1 MKKNGANTNRTITS
15 TSTRTTS
22 SSKRAIGK
30 FFICMGLLTL
40 AFAIVVA
47 VIEVFG
53 FLIGTF
59 TSIPVLFKVT
69 LVACYSIALILMFI
83 FLKKKYK
90 FIVLLLWTL
99 TAIVFYLGY
108 SIYQFPQEFINNLYF
123 PKDLAIGYGFAS
135 LIAIISNAIAFNWLK
150 PIWVKINWFKCNLL
164 NWFKREK

>member
-1 MKKNGANTNRTITS
+1 MKKIGANNNSTITN

-53 FLIGTF
+53 FLIETF

-69 LVACYSIALILMFI
+69 LGACYLIALILMLI
-83 FLKKKYK
+83 FLKKRCK
-90 FIVLLLWTL
+90 FIVLLIWTL
-99 TAIVFYLGY
+99 TAIGIYVGY
-108 SIYQFPQEFINNLYF
+108 AIYQFPQEFINNLSF
-123 PKDLAIGYGFAS
+123 PKDFAIGYAFAS
-135 LIAIISNAIAFNWLK
+135 LIAMISNAITFNWLK
-150 PIWVKINWFKCNLL
+150 PIFVKFNLFKHKLVKL
-164 NWFKREK
+164 FKK